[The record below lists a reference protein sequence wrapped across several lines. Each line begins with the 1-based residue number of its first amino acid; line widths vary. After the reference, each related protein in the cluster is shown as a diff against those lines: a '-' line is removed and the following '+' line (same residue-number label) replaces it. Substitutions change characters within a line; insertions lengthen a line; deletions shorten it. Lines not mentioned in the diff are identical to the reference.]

1 MVIQQTDLQLFNLD
15 HYSDL
20 MILPELMEDEQN
32 IYASSTVSFFKFA
45 RKLININYI
54 EQPDMVLE
62 QRSIDWFG
70 PTLLF
75 TTAALTQNPELV
87 SVAIN
92 VLSNYISDY
101 FKGHKEPNVKL
112 NIIVQKSKTEYT
124 KFMYEGPKDGL
135 TEIEKV
141 IKNLKK

>member
-1 MVIQQTDLQLFNLD
+1 MTIQQIDLQLSNLD

-20 MILPELMEDEQN
+20 MILPELTEDKQN

-45 RKLININYI
+45 RKFININYVKK
-54 EQPDMVLE
+54 PDIVLE

-75 TTAALTQNPELV
+75 TIAALTQNPELV
-87 SVAIN
+87 SVALN

-101 FKGHKEPNVKL
+101 FKGQRAPNIKI
-112 NIIVQKSKTEYT
+112 NIVIQKSKTEYT
-124 KFMYEGPKDGL
+124 NFMYEGPQDGL

-141 IKNLKK
+141 IEKLKK